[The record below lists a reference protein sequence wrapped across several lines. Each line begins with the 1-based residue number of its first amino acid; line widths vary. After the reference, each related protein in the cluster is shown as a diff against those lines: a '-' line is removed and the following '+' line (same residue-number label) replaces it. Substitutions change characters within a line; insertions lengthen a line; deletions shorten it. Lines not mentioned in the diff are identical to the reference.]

1 MSSDTLSLEAFDP
14 WVFVTSGSL
23 LQRNVL
29 PGADPLATAN
39 MLHVQQS
46 RADHTVSIL
55 LRNDDVLRIGS
66 RTFSITTSP
75 PEEVQVNSSI
85 PNQQSTPDK
94 PPKKTNHY
102 IELQTAIVTNDLVQ
116 VSRSMRE
123 DDRILHDSAP
133 EPSNG
138 KLIEETPAKKTNYR
152 DALDSQMIESMEVD
166 EPFVEPLETP
176 ESESLSVNSL
186 AENGTG
192 TSIKVEDESQ
202 LLNNYDSS
210 PPLGHDGNELNK
222 SLQDTGHVQQTL
234 HSPPNPPAHVL
245 GSCKID
251 SMPKIREPLL
261 LGGTQYIPLP
271 QLEIRRGG
279 ARQLA
284 SEQNHVDEDQLKS
297 EDGHP
302 IAVAQAPQKQ
312 QNADEV
318 PDGLS
323 KMKSKLPRVSRDF
336 DQVTAAEMVVLPPKP
351 NGGDHTEP
359 ADENE
364 RLSAD
369 DFQRQVHE
377 AVVNSEHLAPSP
389 ITPFANAKLGRARK
403 GQVEKGIKSRK
414 PTTPVSA
421 ITSTHKRKISTE
433 PDTPSVDLRKKKK
446 NKTNVR
452 SQDEGT
458 STITA
463 TPKQSR
469 LHDGI
474 SDRIKSKAKA
484 MSTST
489 PNSSASS
496 IKRKVTR
503 FSPSTMPKAYT
514 GSKPR
519 AVFSNSTIPNRPHIM
534 RFFSVQGGKEVNKI
548 TENGYDILVVGDN
561 HLKKTSKLLL
571 SIALGKPIV
580 TDAWVI
586 QSSKAE
592 KLLDTDPFVPDD
604 PEREEEWGFTLREA
618 NSRNNRRSL
627 FSGKILYFTP
637 ALKKEYG
644 SSFKEIEGLMKVVGA
659 DHVISKPP
667 RELDEDD
674 GPNIIAVGLE
684 HGDLDV
690 VGLLEHKRTCFNKD
704 LLSLSILRGKLDL
717 ESDEFRIV
725 LSGSQQK
732 KNGKQRKNG

>member
-1 MSSDTLSLEAFDP
+1 
-14 WVFVTSGSL
+14 V
-23 LQRNVL
+23 QRNVL

-46 RADHTVSIL
+46 RADHTVSVL
-55 LRNDDVLRIGS
+55 LRDDDVLRIGS
-66 RTFSITTSP
+66 RTFSVQTSP

-94 PPKKTNHY
+94 PPKKTNEY
-102 IELQTAIVTNDLVQ
+102 IELQTANVKNDLVQ

-123 DDRILHDSAP
+123 DDRILPDSAP

-138 KLIEETPAKKTNYR
+138 KLVEETPAKKTSYR
-152 DALDSQMIESMEVD
+152 DAFDSQLVESMEVD
-166 EPFVEPLETP
+166 EQFETP
-176 ESESLSVNSL
+176 ESESRSANIL

-210 PPLGHDGNELNK
+210 PPLGHDGNESNK
-222 SLQDTGHVQQTL
+222 GPQDTGNVQQTL
-234 HSPPNPPAHVL
+234 YSAPNPPAHVL

-251 SMPKIREPLL
+251 SMPKSREPLL
-261 LGGTQYIPLP
+261 LGGSQYIPLP
-271 QLEIRRGG
+271 QLGIRRGG
-279 ARQLA
+279 ARRLA
-284 SEQNHVDEDQLKS
+284 SEQNHVDEDQLNS

-302 IAVAQAPQKQ
+302 VAVVRAPQKQ
-312 QNADEV
+312 QTADEV

-323 KMKSKLPRVSRDF
+323 KMKSKLPRASRDP

-351 NGGDHTEP
+351 NGEGHTEP
-359 ADENE
+359 TDENE
-364 RLSAD
+364 RSSAG

-377 AVVNSEHLAPSP
+377 AVGSSEHYALSP
-389 ITPFANAKLGRARK
+389 ITPFAKAKLGRARK
-403 GQVEKGIKSRK
+403 GQVEKDVKSRV

-421 ITSTHKRKISTE
+421 ATSTHKRKISTE
-433 PDTPSVDLRKKKK
+433 PDTPSFDLTKKRKK
-446 NKTNVR
+446 NKTNVT
-452 SQDEGT
+452 SQDERT

-463 TPKQSR
+463 NPKQSR

-474 SDRIKSKAKA
+474 SVRIQSMARA
-484 MSTST
+484 MPTST
-489 PNSSASS
+489 PDSSASS

-503 FSPSTMPKAYT
+503 SSPSTVPKAYT

-534 RFFSVQGGKEVNKI
+534 RFFSAQGGKEVNKI

-571 SIALGKPIV
+571 SIALGKSIV

-618 NSRNNRRSL
+618 TSRNNRRSL
-627 FSGKILYFTP
+627 FSGKTLYFTP

-659 DHVISKPP
+659 DHVVSKPP
-667 RELDEDD
+667 RDLDEDG

-732 KNGKQRKNG
+732 KKGKQRKNG